1 MKSIHIHNIHI
12 AYNFINKRNK
22 NCIITLEQNFFVSR
36 NFQLQIKNK
45 NQILRLI
52 NTKSIIYYN
61 KSINTF
67 SPDIDNHIL
76 FKKCFTLNIV
86 F

>member
-1 MKSIHIHNIHI
+1 MIYDIYTHTQHTYNFINK

-22 NCIITLEQNFFVSR
+22 SCIITLEQNFFVSR

-52 NTKSIIYYN
+52 NTKSI
-61 KSINTF
+61 T
-67 SPDIDNHIL
+67 
-76 FKKCFTLNIV
+76 
-86 F
+86 